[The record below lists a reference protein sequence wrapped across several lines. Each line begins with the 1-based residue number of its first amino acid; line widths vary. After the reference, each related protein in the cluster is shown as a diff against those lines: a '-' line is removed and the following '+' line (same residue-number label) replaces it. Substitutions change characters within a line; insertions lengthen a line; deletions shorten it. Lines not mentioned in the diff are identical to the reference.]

1 MMAFFGGR
9 SRPPRSIRRLA
20 GRRVLPWGLL
30 LGCFACDG
38 TETIHP
44 DAPVGRVVI
53 QLGGS
58 NPFSMNV
65 GVSIDVTA
73 EVLDSIGAKVTPQP
87 TVAFQSTAPG
97 VVATTAGGHLT
108 ALAPGTAYVRAEV
121 SGDRRF
127 RPDSVAIMVF
137 QPL

>member
-1 MMAFFGGR
+1 MMAFFR
-9 SRPPRSIRRLA
+9 SRNHNPPRIRQLA
-20 GRRVLPWGLL
+20 ARRVLLWGLM
-30 LGCFACDG
+30 LGSLACDG

-58 NPFSMNV
+58 NPFGMNV
-65 GVSIDVTA
+65 GVSIDLTA
-73 EVLDSIGAKVTPQP
+73 EVLDSTGHKVTPQP
-87 TVAFQSTAPG
+87 TVTFQSTAPG
-97 VVATTAGGHLT
+97 VVAATAGGHLT

-127 RPDSVAIMVF
+127 RADSVAVMVF